1 MYKPCLCD
9 MYAFAARAGNGE
21 PKRRHTL
28 AKYYDEVCRRQ
39 WSQSSFRGTLHVCC
53 LGHGHHLFS
62 VSVAAGDA
70 EHVEYKVQEDLLT
83 RAKDLYDA
91 SERDA
96 KKPAPATETSSQKG
110 NGKGKLLTF
119 AGMSMCCMCWLF
131 AHRQEAI
138 RGEDS

>member
-1 MYKPCLCD
+1 M
-9 MYAFAARAGNGE
+9 
-21 PKRRHTL
+21 
-28 AKYYDEVCRRQ
+28 
-39 WSQSSFRGTLHVCC
+39 
-53 LGHGHHLFS
+53 FS

-91 SERDA
+91 SDRDA
-96 KKPAPATETSSQKG
+96 KKPAPATETVSQKG

-119 AGMSMCCMCWLF
+119 AGMSMCCMCWQF
-131 AHRQEAI
+131 GHRQEAI